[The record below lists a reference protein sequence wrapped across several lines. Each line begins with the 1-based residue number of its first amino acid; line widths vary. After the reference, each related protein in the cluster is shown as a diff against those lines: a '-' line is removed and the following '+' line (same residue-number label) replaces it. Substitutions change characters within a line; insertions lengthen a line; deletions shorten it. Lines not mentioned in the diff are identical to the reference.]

1 MFREVSKELI
11 IKAIPTEFEGV
22 ILRSRLEPRWAAA
35 FTELGWHWNY
45 EPFDL
50 DGWIPDFHLESRV
63 LVEVKPFTF
72 RDQWGPTCEKIVNA
86 MESSQYSGEVLL
98 LGTDIFP
105 PVDGYNNPQ
114 LGWILTQQC
123 GDWEVE
129 NAMLYA
135 KDGLFDFS
143 AENGR
148 RSRLERVIVEKFQH
162 YPPSPETVAR
172 IWGSACNSTKWSP
185 K

>member
-1 MFREVSKELI
+1 MT

-22 ILRSRLEPRWAAA
+22 VFRSRLEARWAAA

-50 DGWIPDFHLESRV
+50 DGWIPDFHLEGTI

-72 RDQWGPTCEKIVNA
+72 REQWGATISKIVSA
-86 MESSQYSGEVLL
+86 MESSQNFVEVLL

-105 PVDGYNNPQ
+105 PIDGYNNPQ
-114 LGWILTQQC
+114 LGWLLTRQS

-129 NAMLYA
+129 NAMLYVM
-135 KDGLFDFS
+135 DGRFDFS

-148 RSRLERVIVEKFQH
+148 RSRLGRAIVEKFQH
-162 YPPSPETVAR
+162 YSPSPSSVSG
-172 IWGSACNSTKWSP
+172 IWAAACNNSKWKP
-185 K
+185 E